1 MYFLITEVYW
11 PFENKWYFFTPRTR
25 TAPNGD
31 RPNRQTKDFGYW
43 KTTQKDSTVRDVA
56 SGLEVG
62 KKRSLVYY
70 DASDK
75 KSPSDKK
82 SQWLMHE
89 YTTMDPNIPVGS
101 IEDKMK
107 VYSILLLC
115 WCSD

>member
-1 MYFLITEVYW
+1 MRT
-11 PFENKWYFFTPRTR
+11 TPN
-25 TAPNGD
+25 AD
-31 RPNRQTKDFGYW
+31 RPNRKTKDFGYW
-43 KTTQKDSTVRDVA
+43 RTTQKDSTVLDDA

-62 KKRSLVYY
+62 KKRCLAYY
-70 DASDK
+70 DA
-75 KSPSDKK
+75 SDKK

-89 YTTMDPNIPVGS
+89 YTTMNPNIPVGS